1 MLVSFA
7 GGRLCHFMS
16 DNFGRNRNIVI
27 LGLGIAIL
35 AIVLLATTLLNSGW
49 DTKRPSDPISY
60 QSESLDAELDI
71 DIFTPQ
77 FPIATAML
85 MLIVV
90 SIIAVLRYP
99 GYTLRMMF
107 ATLVVTVLLSLFL
120 ERLPTVEPLE
130 GEGTTEEVS
139 LEELAQGTALETVEV
154 SSAPPWLNNAIAI
167 SISVVVV
174 TILVGIVLTVWRR
187 DEEVSPLP
195 QIKLAEQAKET
206 LYQIETGFDLRNAV
220 LNCYAQMLDTVR
232 QDLGV
237 MRRKNV
243 TPHEFEDVLIKHG
256 LPQSAVQRMTRLFET
271 VRYGVEEPGP
281 REQREAV
288 DCLNEIITATE
299 TYSDKHA
306 SHTDNH
312 QLLMNSG

>member
-1 MLVSFA
+1 
-7 GGRLCHFMS
+7 MS

-49 DTKRPSDPISY
+49 DTKRPREPISY
-60 QSESLDAELDI
+60 QSESLNLEVDI
-71 DIFTPQ
+71 DILTPQ

-99 GYTLRMMF
+99 GYTLRMIF

-130 GEGTTEEVS
+130 GERTTEEVS
-139 LEELAQGTALETVEV
+139 LEELAQGTALETIEIP
-154 SSAPPWLNNAIAI
+154 SAPPWLNNAIAI
-167 SISVVVV
+167 SISVVIV
-174 TILVGIVLTVWRR
+174 TILVSIVLIVWRR
-187 DEEVSPLP
+187 DEEVTPLP

-220 LNCYAQMLDTVR
+220 LNCYAQMLNTVR

-237 MRRKNV
+237 MRRENV
-243 TPHEFEDVLIKHG
+243 TPYEFEDVLIKHG

-299 TYSDKHA
+299 MHSNKHA
-306 SHTDNH
+306 PNTDNR
-312 QLLMNSG
+312 QLLMNSGKQKQS